1 MSELCHVCN
10 LVPCCN
16 KKGLFC
22 KACLTFY
29 RNHLFDFQ
37 ELECK
42 NNETCALES
51 KRAVSTSNGAIFR
64 FFCPRCRFAKCV
76 RVAAERPEAYLATSS
91 PTNAPQNSPVDCSKT
106 RNSDGQYE
114 TALPRDSRDDH
125 DDEETCYHDF
135 IKRVSELLNSYPTQ

>member
-1 MSELCHVCN
+1 MPELCHVCH

-76 RVAAERPEAYLATSS
+76 RVAAEQPEPSS
-91 PTNAPQNSPVDCSKT
+91 PVLAPGQNSPVAAWSKFGNGKNGKSEQIENQLVKV
-106 RNSDGQYE
+106 RNSDGSLE
-114 TALPRDSRDDH
+114 M
-125 DDEETCYHDF
+125 
-135 IKRVSELLNSYPTQ
+135 SECVHHNIEN